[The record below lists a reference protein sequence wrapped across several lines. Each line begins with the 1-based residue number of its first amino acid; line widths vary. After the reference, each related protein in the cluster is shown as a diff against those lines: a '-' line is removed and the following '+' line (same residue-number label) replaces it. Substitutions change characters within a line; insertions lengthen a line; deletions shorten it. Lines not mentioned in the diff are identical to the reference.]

1 MFEKEVDYR
10 LAKWVIRNMEKDGVI
25 TPDELHLA
33 CLNIAAYYDPPFLEI
48 ENMDG
53 MIGDGV
59 IIDDR

>member
-1 MFEKEVDYR
+1 MLEYR
-10 LAKWVIRNMEKDGVI
+10 RVL
-25 TPDELHLA
+25 
-33 CLNIAAYYDPPFLEI
+33 CPPFLEI

>member
-10 LAKWVIRNMEKDGVI
+10 LAKWVILNMGKDGVI
-25 TPDELHLA
+25 TPDELRLA
-33 CLNIAAYYDPPFLEI
+33 RMNIATHYAPPFLEV

-59 IIDDR
+59 IVDDR